1 MTSIDARSRF
11 GLMQTTAQCIQAT
24 TQVYSTR
31 VRMAVGIAAAIL
43 AAAGPSWAAPPP
55 TTVAAPGATA
65 EELLELVRDFNPNLA
80 AAALDSEQAAA
91 KIVPAGALD
100 DPTVNLSRDQGFRQ
114 TLASISQDIPFWGK
128 RDLRKDVATAEAEA
142 SRARERSVGKD
153 VEERV
158 KVTFAQYYQADHAI
172 RVTRDIDGLLHTVA
186 GNVRTRYEQ
195 GLVNQSDA
203 IRAELEQTRL
213 GLEIAALEEAEQT
226 AKAKI
231 NALIARRADAPLA
244 QPLVLRKIPSAASLA
259 VDELMARARVSNPML
274 AASRAEITGAEGERQ
289 LADKAWY
296 PDVSVNVGVDSLPN
310 QSPQIVVG
318 LGIKIPFYQS
328 GARQAQTRAATTK
341 KGAARLRL
349 DGAMLQIESDLGS
362 ALATL
367 RRAEYTENLI
377 KTALGQQSETA
388 YRSALASYQQGRGDL
403 TPVLDAAHQQLE
415 IRLQLLRVET
425 EAQTALAAIERL
437 VGGDL

>member
-1 MTSIDARSRF
+1 MLAHV
-11 GLMQTTAQCIQAT
+11 L
-24 TQVYSTR
+24 
-31 VRMAVGIAAAIL
+31 AVGMVAAIL
-43 AAAGPSWAAPPP
+43 SATVPSRAASPPATAAP
-55 TTVAAPGATA
+55 PGATA

-100 DPTVNLSRDQGFRQ
+100 DPTLNLSRDQGFRQ
-114 TLASISQDIPFWGK
+114 TLVSISQDFALWGK
-128 RDLRKDVATAEAEA
+128 RGLRTDVATADADA

-153 VEERV
+153 LEERV
-158 KVTFAQYYQADHAI
+158 KVTFAQYYEADHAI
-172 RVTRDIDGLLHTVA
+172 RVTQDIHDLLHAVSGTV
-186 GNVRTRYEQ
+186 RERYAQ

-213 GLEIAALEEAEQT
+213 GLALSALEEADQT

-244 QPLVLRKIPSAASLA
+244 RPLVLRKPPSTASLSLDA
-259 VDELMARARVSNPML
+259 LMVQARDRNPML

-296 PDVSVNVGVDSLPN
+296 PDVSVSVGVDALPN
-310 QSPQIVVG
+310 QAIQPMVG

-328 GARQAQTRAATTK
+328 DVRRAQTRAATAK
-341 KGAARLRL
+341 KGSAQLRL
-349 DGAMLQIESDLGS
+349 DGALLQIESELRS
-362 ALATL
+362 ALAML
-367 RRAEYTENLI
+367 HRTERTEDLI
-377 KTALGQQSETA
+377 KTALNQQSETA
-388 YRSALASYQQGRGDL
+388 YRSALASYQLGRGDL
-403 TPVLDAAHQQLE
+403 TPVLEAAHQQLE
-415 IRLQLLRVET
+415 IRLELLRVET